1 MNNNTIDFNN
11 PGQQPVAPV
20 QTPGG
25 ITGTAVDPFTAMQQ
39 QAAQFIPQQQQAVQF
54 QPQPQQQG
62 AVQGSQAMPE
72 YVDTDAMDGGFSE
85 LPVGS
90 YQARLA
96 TVTPGVSKATQ
107 AQMVTVEF
115 EIVAGHYKGQTTRK
129 WYVTTPKW
137 DAKKN
142 KWNSRGVAQAR
153 EDMRALGINP
163 PQKFPTNARDA
174 AQIIGTALQ
183 QAGVFTIVLTKS
195 SYQEKDRV
203 TGNALLNADGSPKM
217 KEAVNTKL
225 VAAGGAQAGPV
236 GGGTNP
242 FGL

>member
-1 MNNNTIDFNN
+1 MAIDFNN
-11 PGQQPVAPV
+11 PGQQPVAPNA
-20 QTPGG
+20 
-25 ITGTAVDPFTAMQQ
+25 ITGNNVDPFVAMQQ
-39 QAAQFIPQQQQAVQF
+39 PQQQTAQF
-54 QPQPQQQG
+54 VPQQQG

-115 EIVAGHYKGQTTRK
+115 EIVAGNYKGQTTRK
-129 WYVTTPKW
+129 WYVTAPKW

-142 KWNSRGVAQAR
+142 EWNSRGIAQAR
-153 EDMRALGINP
+153 NDMRALGINP
-163 PQKFPTNARDA
+163 PKKFPTNARDA

-225 VAAGGAQAGPV
+225 VAAGGGAQAGPV